1 MHRANP
7 GGGKVDCP
15 TMSSKAKTLVTG
27 GAGFIGG
34 HVTAM
39 LLEEGRSVRALL
51 RPGEALTNL
60 QGLEGD
66 LETMTGD
73 VRDADAMAKAM
84 QGCDRV
90 YHLAAIYA
98 LWMAD
103 RSLIWDVN
111 VRGTQVVCQ
120 AALDAGVERMVYTS
134 SIAAL
139 GILPGEQPADETT
152 PYNYWTANDY
162 IFSKYVSELECRE
175 YIRRGLPA
183 VIVNPALPFGWGDTG
198 PTPTGNVVLS
208 LMNGKFPGY
217 IDGGVNVV
225 DVRDVARGHLLA
237 DEKGTIGER
246 YILGGHNVTT
256 REFMELVG
264 RVCKVKVPR
273 RRLPTSVMMRIGRL
287 LEGVADRV
295 THSEPFITEKSV
307 EYASR
312 HVYFD
317 TTKAREELGLPKTAI
332 EESIG
337 ESARWFRHRG
347 LAK

>member
-1 MHRANP
+1 
-7 GGGKVDCP
+7 
-15 TMSSKAKTLVTG
+15 MSSKAKTLVTG

-34 HVTAM
+34 HVTRM

-60 QGLEGD
+60 QGLDGD

-73 VRDADAMAKAM
+73 VRDEAAMAKAVA
-84 QGCDRV
+84 GCDRV
-90 YHLAAIYA
+90 FHLAAIYA
-98 LWMAD
+98 LWMQD
-103 RSLIWDVN
+103 RTRIWDVN

-139 GILPGEQPADETT
+139 GILPGQEAADETT

-183 VIVNPALPFGWGDTG
+183 VIVNPALPYGWGDTG
-198 PTPTGNVVLS
+198 PTPTGNIVLS
-208 LMNGKFPGY
+208 LLNGRFPGY

-237 DEKGTIGER
+237 EEKGRVGER

-256 REFMELVG
+256 QQFMELVG
-264 RVCKVKVPR
+264 RVCKVKVPS
-273 RRLPTSVMMRIGRL
+273 RRLPTGMLMGIGKL

-295 THSEPFITEKSV
+295 THREPFITEGGI

-317 TTKAREELGLPKTAI
+317 TTKAREELGLPQTPI
-332 EESIG
+332 EESIE
-337 ESARWFRHRG
+337 ESARWFRSRG
-347 LAK
+347 LAR